1 VILTINPTSILTINP
16 TSILTINPTSI
27 LTIDPTAILT
37 ATALLLC
44 AGPAHGAPRVA
55 GDKGLSFAS
64 PRDRKL
70 FVAVDRC
77 MTALTK
83 ARGWTR
89 RPYAKVG
96 AFYQGAWCR
105 GAGARR
111 DCQIT
116 EVGRRGRDQHTVRLH
131 TLFYDRS
138 WPRVQGV
145 GINAIWIP
153 GGKGWGGQLYYADG
167 AKTRIT
173 ASQFHL
179 DFRRYA
185 APDADPVEHVFVGA
199 SYQYKL
205 HETTIHLPGEHDKEA
220 SRYLASSTA
229 MRDLAT
235 ARLTALERKVL
246 AAIRAKRIHGCVYG
260 KYKGDGVPPV
270 CRPRPLTAAEDRK
283 ARADAQAHFARQR
296 ALLKA
301 HHVEMY
307 QALLKALPR
316 RCWAPPLS

>member
-1 VILTINPTSILTINP
+1 MGYPAGMSKLTGPPACL
-16 TSILTINPTSI
+16 
-27 LTIDPTAILT
+27 A
-37 ATALLLC
+37 ALLLLWS
-44 AGPAHGAPRVA
+44 A
-55 GDKGLSFAS
+55 GDAFARAGARQLRFAS
-64 PRDRKL
+64 PRDEKL
-70 FVAVDRC
+70 FSAVDRC
-77 MTALTK
+77 MTALSK
-83 ARGWTR
+83 ASGWTR

-96 AFYQGAWCR
+96 SFYERSWCR
-105 GAGARR
+105 GAGARK

-116 EVGRRGRDQHTVRLH
+116 EVGRRGRDQHVVRLH

-153 GGKGWGGQLYYADG
+153 GSKGWGGQLYYAEG
-167 AKTRIT
+167 AKTRVT
-173 ASQFHL
+173 ASQFQL

-205 HETTIHLPGEHDKEA
+205 HETTIHLPGEHDREA

-235 ARLTALERKVL
+235 ARLAALERKVL
-246 AAIRAKRIHGCVYG
+246 AAIKAKRVRVCVYG
-260 KYKGDGVPPV
+260 KYKGGGVPPE
-270 CRPRPLTAAEDRK
+270 CRPRPLSAAEDNK
-283 ARADAQAHFARQR
+283 ARADARAHFARQR

-301 HHVEMY
+301 HHAEMY
-307 QALLKALPR
+307 RALLEALPR
-316 RCWAPPLS
+316 RCWAAPLR